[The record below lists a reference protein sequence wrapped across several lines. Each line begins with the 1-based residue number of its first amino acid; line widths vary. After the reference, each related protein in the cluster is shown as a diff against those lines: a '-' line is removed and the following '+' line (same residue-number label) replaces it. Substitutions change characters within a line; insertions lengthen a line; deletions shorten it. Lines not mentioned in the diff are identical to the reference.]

1 MLGCFIGVLGKEKK
15 GGRGQEEEK
24 KPRVER
30 QQTRPGEK
38 RERAGEREGEQY
50 RVKALSVSAL
60 RYVGTLLNPER
71 LGEKCSTWQ

>member
-1 MLGCFIGVLGKEKK
+1 MSWEREKRK
-15 GGRGQEEEK
+15 DWGAGGRGEADEGRETANEAGG
-24 KPRVER
+24 VER
-30 QQTRPGEK
+30 
-38 RERAGEREGEQY
+38 EREGEWY

>member
-1 MLGCFIGVLGKEKK
+1 MSWEREKTRK
-15 GGRGQEEEK
+15 VEGGGEETDGRETANEAG
-24 KPRVER
+24 RE
-30 QQTRPGEK
+30 E
-38 RERAGEREGEQY
+38 REREREGEWY

>member
-1 MLGCFIGVLGKEKK
+1 MLGCFIGVLGKRKDEER
-15 GGRGQEEEK
+15 GGGGEETDGRETANEAG
-24 KPRVER
+24 RE
-30 QQTRPGEK
+30 E
-38 RERAGEREGEQY
+38 REREREGEWY

>member
-1 MLGCFIGVLGKEKK
+1 MCRGAGEETD
-15 GGRGQEEEK
+15 GRETANEAGREE
-24 KPRVER
+24 
-30 QQTRPGEK
+30 
-38 RERAGEREGEQY
+38 RETEREGEWY

>member
-1 MLGCFIGVLGKEKK
+1 MSWEKEKRRKK
-15 GGRGQEEEK
+15 GGRRKGKGGWARDCKQGWG
-24 KPRVER
+24 ER
-30 QQTRPGEK
+30 
-38 RERAGEREGEQY
+38 EREGEWY

>member
-1 MLGCFIGVLGKEKK
+1 MLGCFIGVLGKRKDEER
-15 GGRGQEEEK
+15 GGGEETDGRETANEAG
-24 KPRVER
+24 RE
-30 QQTRPGEK
+30 E
-38 RERAGEREGEQY
+38 REREREGEWY

>member
-1 MLGCFIGVLGKEKK
+1 MLGCFIGVLGKRK
-15 GGRGQEEEK
+15 EEEEGK
-24 KPRVER
+24 SQGARDCKRGWMSSEGAR
-30 QQTRPGEK
+30 EK
-38 RERAGEREGEQY
+38 EAEWY

>member
-1 MLGCFIGVLGKEKK
+1 MG
-15 GGRGQEEEK
+15 
-24 KPRVER
+24 ER
-30 QQTRPGEK
+30 LQTRPGEQ
-38 RERAGEREGEQY
+38 RESGREGEWY

>member
-1 MLGCFIGVLGKEKK
+1 MSWEREKRRK
-15 GGRGQEEEK
+15 GAGGREK
-24 KPRVER
+24 ADGRETVNEAGRGER
-30 QQTRPGEK
+30 
-38 RERAGEREGEQY
+38 EREGEKY

>member
-1 MLGCFIGVLGKEKK
+1 MSWEREKRRK
-15 GGRGQEEEK
+15 
-24 KPRVER
+24 
-30 QQTRPGEK
+30 QQTGE
-38 RERAGEREGEQY
+38 RLQRRLGECREREGEEY